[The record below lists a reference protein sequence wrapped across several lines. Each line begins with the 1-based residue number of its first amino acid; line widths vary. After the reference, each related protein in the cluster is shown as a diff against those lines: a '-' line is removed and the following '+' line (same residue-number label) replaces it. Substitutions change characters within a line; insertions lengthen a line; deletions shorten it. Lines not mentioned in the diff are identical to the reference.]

1 MVDGKYT
8 QTAREEIANSISHGI
23 GVVLAVA
30 ALSLLVTFAGLEGDA
45 WRVVSFSIYGATL
58 ILLYLASTLYHAFRS
73 LRLKRFFKL
82 LDHSAILLLIAGTYT
97 PFSLVTLR
105 GEWGW
110 SIFGI
115 IWGLAIGGI
124 IFKALLIGRF
134 PVIEALFYVAMGWL
148 ALIVIVPLLKAMPPL
163 GLMWLGLGGLSYTGG
178 VVFYLWEKLP
188 FNHTIWHLFVLGGS
202 TCHFFCMLWF
212 VLPM

>member
-1 MVDGKYT
+1 VP
-8 QTAREEIANSISHGI
+8 
-23 GVVLAVA
+23 
-30 ALSLLVTFAGLEGDA
+30 
-45 WRVVSFSIYGATL
+45 
-58 ILLYLASTLYHAFRS
+58 
-73 LRLKRFFKL
+73 LKCFFKL

-115 IWGLAIGGI
+115 IWGLAVGGI
-124 IFKALLIGRF
+124 IFKALLIGRY
-134 PVIEALFYVAMGWL
+134 PVIETLFYVAMGWL
-148 ALIVIVPLLKAMPPL
+148 ALIVIAPLLRAMPPL

-178 VVFYLWEKLP
+178 VVFYLWKRLP
-188 FNHTIWHLFVLGGS
+188 FSHSIWHLFVLGGS